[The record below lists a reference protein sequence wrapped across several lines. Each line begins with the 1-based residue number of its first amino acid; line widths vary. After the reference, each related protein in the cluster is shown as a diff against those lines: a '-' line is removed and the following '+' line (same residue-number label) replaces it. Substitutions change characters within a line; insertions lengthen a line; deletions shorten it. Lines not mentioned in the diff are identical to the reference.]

1 VGSFTRYLLRQV
13 KKAVETERHVS
24 LWELCEGNLD
34 GGLLYRG
41 LWIICKRRLWKQ
53 VFLSIGDPSGS

>member
-13 KKAVETERHVS
+13 KKAVETERLLS

-34 GGLLYRG
+34 GELL
-41 LWIICKRRLWKQ
+41 
-53 VFLSIGDPSGS
+53 